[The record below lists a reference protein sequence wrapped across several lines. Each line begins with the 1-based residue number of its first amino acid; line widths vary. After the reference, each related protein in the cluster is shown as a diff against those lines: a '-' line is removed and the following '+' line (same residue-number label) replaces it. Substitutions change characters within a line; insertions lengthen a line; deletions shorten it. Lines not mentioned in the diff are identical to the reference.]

1 MIEPVSH
8 RWRSVLAS
16 VSDSVKV
23 PSDVECVSL
32 PPAAVDSDEV
42 TVSFLYS
49 TLPKSSTQ
57 ILEMESRPIQTETTA
72 QDETSRTIFRRYPI
86 NVPVPVGEIATVY
99 FLGETDKER
108 RML

>member
-1 MIEPVSH
+1 MCEPPS
-8 RWRSVLAS
+8 RRSGLRRSNRLLFVF
-16 VSDSVKV
+16 DFTEEF
-23 PSDVECVSL
+23 DTE
-32 PPAAVDSDEV
+32 
-42 TVSFLYS
+42 
-49 TLPKSSTQ
+49 
-57 ILEMESRPIQTETTA
+57 LEMESRPIQTETTA